1 MKEFTGAGASPGIA
15 AAPVNIIGH
24 ERPKVSSPDD
34 PTSALAEATAAVAA
48 ELTELG
54 SKASK
59 RGQGEAAG
67 VLEAQSLMA
76 QDPMIVDTVM
86 ENLEAGASFDD
97 ALNQTS
103 DHLTEMFR
111 AIPDPYLA
119 ARADD
124 VGEVIDRIC
133 WRLSGEPMPNAV
145 SLTEPAILCAR
156 LLTAAET
163 ALLDPDLVA
172 GFATE
177 EGGPTSHVSIIA
189 RSMGV
194 PAVVGVAGL
203 MDGAE
208 SGLNAVLDGST
219 GEVVFDPDEDTVA
232 EFRGRARREEQARL
246 SMQKYRG
253 VEVSFGDQPMAV
265 SANVG
270 NASDVER
277 AVAQGADGIGLMR
290 TEFLYMDRLEPPT
303 EDEQV
308 EIYVGALSSFHHTVT
323 IRTFD
328 IGGDKPAKFMNM
340 EAEENPFLGIRGVRT
355 YGAYPKLLRT
365 QMRALLRASVHG
377 KLAIMVPMIA
387 TPAEA
392 SEVKAILEELVVEL
406 ADEGHEVGSYE
417 YGVMIEVP
425 SAALL
430 AEQMAPIV
438 DFFSIGTNDLT
449 QYTMAADRMNTAL
462 EHLHDPLHPAVLSL
476 CRMTA
481 EVGQR
486 HGKSVSVCGL
496 AAADPL
502 AASLFAEMGID
513 KLSVAA
519 PSVNL
524 IKSTVAE
531 LNVDEVRSAAVELR
545 AAGDVEEIRRSTLNT
560 LLDS

>member
-1 MKEFTGAGASPGIA
+1 MKSLSGAGASPGVA
-15 AAPVNIIGH
+15 AATINVIGH
-24 ERPKVSSPDD
+24 ERPEVPTPDD
-34 PTSALAEATAAVAA
+34 PASALADATAAVAA
-48 ELTELG
+48 ELTELSG
-54 SKASK
+54 TASK
-59 RGQGEAAG
+59 RGQSEAAG

-76 QDPMIVDTVM
+76 QDPMIVDTVV
-86 ENLEAGASFDD
+86 EHLDAGASFND
-97 ALNQTS
+97 ALNKTS

-133 WRLSGEPMPNAV
+133 WRLSGQPMPDAV

-163 ALLDPDLVA
+163 ALLDPELVA

-194 PAVVGVAGL
+194 PAVVGVTGL
-203 MDGAE
+203 LSGAE
-208 SGLNAVLDGST
+208 SGLSAVLDGST
-219 GEVVFDPDEDTVA
+219 GEVVVDPDEATAADFA
-232 EFRGRARREEQARL
+232 ERARREEQARL

-253 VEVSFGDQPMAV
+253 VAVSFGDEPMTV
-265 SANVG
+265 CANVG
-270 NASDVER
+270 SASDVER

-308 EIYVGALSSFHHTVT
+308 EIYIGALSAFNHTVT

-340 EAEENPFLGIRGVRT
+340 DTEENPFLGVRGVRT
-355 YGAYPKLLRT
+355 YEAYPKLLRT
-365 QMRALLRASVHG
+365 QLRALLRASVHG

-392 SEVKAILEELVVEL
+392 ASVKATLEQLAVELV
-406 ADEGHEVGSYE
+406 DEGHEIGPFE
-417 YGVMIEVP
+417 FGVMIEVP

-462 EHLHDPLHPAVLSL
+462 EHLHDPLHPAVLAL
-476 CRMTA
+476 CRLTA
-481 EVGQR
+481 EAGRR

-502 AASLFAEMGID
+502 AATLFAEMGID

-524 IKSTVAE
+524 IKSTIAE
-531 LNVDEVRSAAVELR
+531 LDVDQVRAGAAEVV
-545 AAGDVEEIRRSTLNT
+545 AAGDVDEIRRSTLNT
-560 LLDS
+560 LIDS